1 MVYPRPEPSVLQIV
15 AAPAIAVIF
24 TAACSLVKEP
34 SRRNFSAIILAGA
47 GAAYL
52 SGGFG
57 KWEFAFCTLVAWI
70 AFRGL
75 NDYRFIGAGWI
86 LHTIWDVL
94 HHFYGSPI
102 VSFAPTSSLG
112 CAICDPILAIWYF
125 FGAPSVFVRLRRSP
139 HASRT

>member
-1 MVYPRPEPSVLQIV
+1 MVYPRPEPSLIQLA
-15 AAPAIAVIF
+15 AAPAIAM
-24 TAACSLVKEP
+24 AAILGCSLIREP
-34 SRRNFSAIILAGA
+34 NRRHFSAILVAGA

-57 KWEFAFCTLVAWI
+57 PWEFAFCALMTYV

-75 NDYRFIGAGWI
+75 ESYRWIAAGWI

-94 HHFYGSPI
+94 HHLYGNAI
-102 VSFAPTSSLG
+102 VPFSPTSSLG

-125 FGAPSVFVRLRRSP
+125 
-139 HASRT
+139 